1 VPEKKAAAVL
11 TRENAGNY
19 SAGMKADLDALEI
32 KLSLLLERH
41 QSMREENIQL
51 RQQAVALES
60 ANKILSERLNEARAR
75 VETLLNQIPE

>member
-1 VPEKKAAAVL
+1 MPEKKVAAVL